1 MSHSHTLSHDHVGDI
16 RPRRSVLYMPA
27 ANERAL
33 EKAKTLPADA
43 IIFDLEDAVAPD
55 AKEVARRNAVAAAS
69 SGQYGNREL
78 TIRCNGLDTPWG
90 ADDIAAAA
98 SSGAS
103 AVVIPKVNS
112 VAALDQA
119 SALLDAAGAPSS
131 LMIWAMIE
139 TPTAIFDVRAIA
151 AHPRVSV
158 LVMGTNDLAR
168 ELRSALGAAGR
179 HPLVPHLAM
188 ALAAAREAGIAVL
201 DGVYNDVKDLEGFQ
215 AECVQ
220 GAEMGFDGKTLIH
233 PGQVPV
239 ANDVWAPTDDE
250 VAQARRVIAAFDDGL
265 AQGLGVITVDG
276 RMIENLHVAN
286 AQRTL
291 AVADAIAALVSDS

>member
-1 MSHSHTLSHDHVGDI
+1 MSDL

-55 AKEVARRNAVAAAS
+55 AKEAARPNAVAAAGS
-69 SGQYGNREL
+69 AEYGSREL

-90 ADDIAAAA
+90 ADDLRAAAT
-98 SSGAS
+98 SGAS
-103 AVVIPKVNS
+103 AVVIPKVGS
-112 VAALDQA
+112 VAYVDEV
-119 SALLDAAGAPSS
+119 SAILDAAGAPAS
-131 LMIWAMIE
+131 LSIWAMIE

-168 ELRSALGAAGR
+168 ELRSSLGAAGR
-179 HPLVPHLAM
+179 HPLVPHLAT
-188 ALAAAREAGIAVL
+188 ALAAAREAGKVIL
-201 DGVYNDVKDLEGFQ
+201 DGVYNDVKDLDGFR

-220 GAEMGFDGKTLIH
+220 GMEMGFDGKTLIH
-233 PGQVPV
+233 PGQVDI
-239 ANDVWAPTDDE
+239 ANDVWAPTEAE
-250 VAQARRVIAAFDDGL
+250 VEHARKVIAAFDEGV
-265 AQGLGVITVDG
+265 AQGKGVVTVDG

-291 AVADAIAALVSDS
+291 AVADAIAAFNA

>member
-1 MSHSHTLSHDHVGDI
+1 MTDLQ
-16 RPRRSVLYMPA
+16 PRRSVLYMPA

-33 EKAKTLPADA
+33 EKAKTLAADA

-55 AKEVARRNAVAAAS
+55 AKEAARPNAVAAAG
-69 SGQYGNREL
+69 SGEYGNREL

-90 ADDIAAAA
+90 ADDLRAAAT
-98 SSGAS
+98 SGAS
-103 AVVIPKVNS
+103 AVVIPKVSS
-112 VAALDQA
+112 VGYLDEV
-119 SALLDAAGAPSS
+119 SAILDAAGAPAS
-131 LMIWAMIE
+131 LRIWAMIE

-168 ELRSALGAAGR
+168 ELRAALVPGR
-179 HPLVPHLAM
+179 HPLVPHLAT
-188 ALAAAREAGIAVL
+188 ALAAAREAGVVIL
-201 DGVYNDVKDLEGFQ
+201 DGVYNDVKDLDGFR

-233 PGQVPV
+233 PGQVDI
-239 ANDVWAPTDDE
+239 ANDVWAPSDDE
-250 VAQARRVIAAFDDGL
+250 VIHARRVIAAFDEAVAAGK
-265 AQGLGVITVDG
+265 GVIALDG

-286 AQRTL
+286 AQRTI
-291 AVADAIAALVSDS
+291 ATADAIAALSTGSH